1 MKNWKIDLFSLS
13 MFAFNIVQ
21 WRLSIL
27 RSVVNPW
34 HCPKGS
40 SLRPNKDIQQPFVR
54 RTLAMG
60 RKTVVKRDCF
70 VFRNIWQCFAKCL
83 WHVGWDIV
91 WGYEVTHHV
100 SACHGWQIVSGEWF
114 WMLLIRGSY
123 NRPTPKPGPKGQRP
137 FRLYWRMMTKVCDG
151 DTLLNERIKD
161 IRFCWDA
168 EWFTSCSIQVVA
180 ISSLVKSAPFLTNFV
195 WLTSRHLRLT
205 LFNRSLRHFHCH
217 CPRFHRRHSSKFWFT
232 QRFRSVIQPC
242 VHACPN

>member
-54 RTLAMG
+54 RMLAMG

-70 VFRNIWQCFAKCL
+70 VFRNIW
-83 WHVGWDIV
+83 HVGTLFCETV
-91 WGYEVTHHV
+91 LP
-100 SACHGWQIVSGEWF
+100 SACDMLVGTLFEATKLPTTLAPATVDIVSGEWF

-161 IRFCWDA
+161 IRFA
-168 EWFTSCSIQVVA
+168 
-180 ISSLVKSAPFLTNFV
+180 
-195 WLTSRHLRLT
+195 
-205 LFNRSLRHFHCH
+205 
-217 CPRFHRRHSSKFWFT
+217 
-232 QRFRSVIQPC
+232 
-242 VHACPN
+242 

>member
-83 WHVGWDIV
+83 LHVGWDIV

-100 SACHGWQIVSGEWF
+100 SACHGWHCEWGMVLNAF
-114 WMLLIRGSY
+114 DSRQLQPPNSETWTKG
-123 NRPTPKPGPKGQRP
+123 PTS
-137 FRLYWRMMTKVCDG
+137 L
-151 DTLLNERIKD
+151 
-161 IRFCWDA
+161 
-168 EWFTSCSIQVVA
+168 
-180 ISSLVKSAPFLTNFV
+180 SSLLKNDDQGV
-195 WLTSRHLRLT
+195 WRWYS
-205 LFNRSLRHFHCH
+205 
-217 CPRFHRRHSSKFWFT
+217 T
-232 QRFRSVIQPC
+232 QWEDQG
-242 VHACPN
+242 H